1 MLWGRM
7 TTVRHRW
14 FLVLAMIGML
24 VVASACGSDAGPEVA
39 PTPTPGLPD
48 AMQIERLV
56 WTSAVDETTG
66 EPVDEVAAYTTTSPA
81 IVAVV
86 EASNVPAGTTFTASW
101 TIDGQQVPE
110 AEMRTTI
117 DDDMTTAYVAFQF
130 LRQEDRFFPLGELEV
145 MVTTNTGDT
154 VSGAVEI
161 ELP

>member
-1 MLWGRM
+1 M
-7 TTVRHRW
+7 RHRW
-14 FLVLAMIGML
+14 FLALAMIGVL
-24 VVASACGSDAGPEVA
+24 VVATACGSDDVPEEA
-39 PTPTPGLPD
+39 PTPTPGLPE

-86 EASNVPAGTTFTASW
+86 EASNVPAGTTFTANW

-110 AEMRTTI
+110 AEMRTTV

-130 LRQEDRFFPLGELEV
+130 LRQEDRFFPLGDLEV
-145 MVTTNTGDT
+145 TVTTSTGET
-154 VSGAVEI
+154 ASGAVEI

>member
-1 MLWGRM
+1 
-7 TTVRHRW
+7 
-14 FLVLAMIGML
+14 MIGVL
-24 VVASACGSDAGPEVA
+24 VVASACGSDAGPVET

-48 AMQIERLV
+48 RMQVERLV
-56 WTSAVDETTG
+56 WTSAVDEATG
-66 EPVDEVAAYTTTSPA
+66 EPIDEVAAYTTTSPA

-110 AEMRTTI
+110 AEMRTTV

-130 LRQEDRFFPLGELEV
+130 LRQEDRLFPLGELDV
-145 MVTTNTGDT
+145 TVTTSTGET
-154 VSGAVEI
+154 ISGAVEI